1 MKQASD
7 PNAQFDCI
15 DMELA
20 YADEKV
26 EQLETRV
33 TELEAERDKWKDA
46 YMTLRGILN
55 EAHRVAIDDI
65 VLSKR
70 EEEQG

>member
-1 MKQASD
+1 
-7 PNAQFDCI
+7 
-15 DMELA
+15 
-20 YADEKV
+20 
-26 EQLETRV
+26 
-33 TELEAERDKWKDA
+33 
-46 YMTLRGILN
+46 MTLRGILN